1 MDVAEEDNS
10 FCSTTLSDVVTFAPG
25 KSLTKHKPRRPSE
38 DDYTDNESSEL
49 PGDVLSLEERLAPLG
64 QAFEGEN
71 EVYYDEKWNSCDVP
85 SGLVG
90 NDSIDNA
97 GIEYLRQLQEEQE
110 QLNNSLHALT
120 SHFAQVQFRLKQII
134 DAPNDN
140 KQALLKELEEFAFRG
155 VPDLREPAEDSRE
168 VISPLAMSNDEVVEK
183 QRRKQQE
190 LMSRLRNQLQE
201 LETYAYET
209 GDGGLPSN
217 VLLERQGFIL
227 EQLKACMPLNL
238 EEIEVL
244 TSDKLKEKVDTAI
257 KEIVN
262 PVKIKEQLVQQL
274 RTQVTDLERYIDFLH
289 NDHPVSPTAVKA
301 NCSCTCDSH
310 TQGQDAVGTDT
321 DTTDEEGL
329 NSIGCRKH
337 PPRIRRP
344 MRKTASEEERR
355 TQARVIE
362 RMASIMQLFAVLHFG
377 SCGSRSQGSGQGF
390 RSNTMKATQKGNHW
404 GDMRAKLE
412 LAIDKVLR
420 EVDAADTR
428 QSSNS
433 DYASESDES
442 HGESGYNEQLVVAV
456 RKGLAST
463 LRDLLQHGL
472 ELSTSRSLLPAVMG
486 CFATRPGQN
495 SSALHIWDLILKY
508 YFFKNGPQYNATPA
522 RKLSESFNLN
532 IVNGASSKKTLL
544 GAIHN
549 IVCSHTPLRRSA
561 DTHFKAFV
569 CAALNEKRLV
579 AWLKMILRCK
589 PIVER
594 HFAPW
599 SYVRKTGF
607 EDALRSL
614 DRLSSIHFNL
624 PVDLAVK
631 QLQEMHEAF

>member
-1 MDVAEEDNS
+1 MMDVAEEDNS

-257 KEIVN
+257 KE
-262 PVKIKEQLVQQL
+262 
-274 RTQVTDLERYIDFLH
+274 
-289 NDHPVSPTAVKA
+289 
-301 NCSCTCDSH
+301 
-310 TQGQDAVGTDT
+310 GQDAVGTDT

>member
-1 MDVAEEDNS
+1 MDATEEDGS
-10 FCSTTLSDVVTFAPG
+10 FCSTSPSCVVTAAPG
-25 KSLTKHKPRRPSE
+25 KAILDTKQQLSTEQYRDDEFLELT
-38 DDYTDNESSEL
+38 N
-49 PGDVLSLEERLAPLG
+49 GVLSLEERLAPLG
-64 QAFEGEN
+64 QASEGED
-71 EVYYDEKWNSCDVP
+71 EVYYDEKWSTCDASP
-85 SGLVG
+85 GLAAING
-90 NDSIDNA
+90 SD
-97 GIEYLRQLQEEQE
+97 GGGLEYLRQLQDEQE
-110 QLNNSLHALT
+110 QLNNALHALT

-134 DAPNDN
+134 DAPSDN
-140 KQALLKELEEFAFRG
+140 KQTLLKELEEFAFRG
-155 VPDLREPAEDSRE
+155 VPDLREPTDDSRD
-168 VISPLAMSNDEVVEK
+168 VISPMAVSNDEVMEQ

-190 LMSRLRNQLQE
+190 LMSKLRSQLQE

-217 VLLERQGFIL
+217 ILLERQNFIL
-227 EQLKACMPLNL
+227 QQLKARMALNL
-238 EEIEVL
+238 EEIGAL
-244 TSDKLKEKVDTAI
+244 SSDELKEK
-257 KEIVN
+257 IVN
-262 PVKIKEQLVQQL
+262 PAKVKEQLVEQL
-274 RTQVTDLERYIDFLH
+274 RTQVSDLERYIDFLH
-289 NDHPVSPTAVKA
+289 NDHSMSPTVVNA

-310 TQGQDAVGTDT
+310 TQGREPVGTDT
-321 DTTDEEGL
+321 DTTDEE
-329 NSIGCRKH
+329 SASGCRKH
-337 PPRIRRP
+337 PPRFRRP
-344 MRKTASEEERR
+344 VRRTTSEEERR
-355 TQARVIE
+355 KQARIIE

-377 SCGSRSQGSGQGF
+377 SCGSRAQTGNQGF
-390 RSNTMKATQKGNHW
+390 RSNAMKSTPKGNHW
-404 GDMRAKLE
+404 GDIRAKLE
-412 LAIDKVLR
+412 LAIEKVLR
-420 EVDAADTR
+420 EVDTAEAR

-442 HGESGYNEQLVVAV
+442 HGESGYNEQLTAAV
-456 RKGLAST
+456 RKGLAGS

-472 ELSTSRSLLPAVMG
+472 ESGSSRSLLPTVVG
-486 CFATRPGQN
+486 CFATRPGHG
-495 SSALHIWDLILKY
+495 STPLHIWDLILKY

-532 IVNGASSKKTLL
+532 IVNGVSSKKTLL
-544 GAIHN
+544 GVIHN

-599 SYVRKTGF
+599 SYLRKTGF

-614 DRLSSIHFNL
+614 DRLTSIHFNL